1 MKIDLSEF
9 YEKPTQRCVV
19 GRFIYEL
26 PDPDRKTVLAAIEM
40 PDITASSIHRACERR
55 GAQFRVNSTRLH
67 RRGECVCARI

>member
-26 PDPDRKTVLAAIEM
+26 PEPDRETVLAAIEM